1 MNKYYEK
8 LGLKYGASEDE
19 IKKAYKKLALKY
31 HPDRNKDLNSEE
43 AAEKFKEISDA
54 YQKLINKDEKNIM
67 HSNFID
73 PSDLFA
79 QFFNLS
85 PNMNGQRV
93 NIFDMTND
101 LNTSS
106 FEINIGNNFS
116 RQNNIKKQSIQT
128 KIIDGKRI
136 DTIIETINGI
146 TSKRTIIR
154 NI

>member
-1 MNKYYEK
+1 MNKYYEI
-8 LGLKYGASEDE
+8 LGLKYGANEEE

-31 HPDRNKDLNSEE
+31 HPDRNTGEKSEE

-54 YQKLINKDEKNIM
+54 YQKLTNKDKTNIM
-67 HSNFID
+67 HSNIID
-73 PSDLFA
+73 PSELFA

-101 LNTSS
+101 QNTSS

-116 RQNNIKKQSIQT
+116 RQNIKQQSIQT
-128 KIIDGKRI
+128 RIIDGRRI
-136 DTIIETINGI
+136 DTIIETVNGV
-146 TSKRTIIR
+146 TSKKTIIR
-154 NI
+154 KI

>member
-1 MNKYYEK
+1 
-8 LGLKYGASEDE
+8 E

-31 HPDRNKDLNSEE
+31 HPDRNTGEKSEE

-54 YQKLINKDEKNIM
+54 YQKLTNKDKTNIM
-67 HSNFID
+67 HSNIID
-73 PSDLFA
+73 PSELFA

-101 LNTSS
+101 QNTSS

-116 RQNNIKKQSIQT
+116 RQNIKQQSIQT
-128 KIIDGKRI
+128 RIIDGRRI
-136 DTIIETINGI
+136 DTIIETVNGV
-146 TSKRTIIR
+146 TSKKTIIR
-154 NI
+154 KI